1 MYTKRPA
8 QTLLCGAMGE
18 GAGGP
23 HAPSCFS
30 VRSLVASSEDRERLP
45 RGLPEMILTRSL
57 LFIRL
62 YLFSDRLT
70 NCGERR
76 RAGQEGGMGG
86 QSGRVG
92 QNYLGFKFSQI
103 GLHQADKTN
112 HAFVPTLLWTLLWGP
127 RAEHFCYKET
137 LGHYS
142 CRGRRHL
149 LPLLI

>member
-1 MYTKRPA
+1 MFTERGQPRHCCA
-8 QTLLCGAMGE
+8 GPWGE
-18 GAGGP
+18 GPGGP

-76 RAGQEGGMGG
+76 RAGGQDGRAEWEGGAEFSGLQESDWAAPGRQNQPGFCFNLDSTLGG
-86 QSGRVG
+86 PG
-92 QNYLGFKFSQI
+92 QNTSVVKRPWDTP
-103 GLHQADKTN
+103 AT
-112 HAFVPTLLWTLLWGP
+112 V
-127 RAEHFCYKET
+127 AEDTSC
-137 LGHYS
+137 HY
-142 CRGRRHL
+142 
-149 LPLLI
+149 